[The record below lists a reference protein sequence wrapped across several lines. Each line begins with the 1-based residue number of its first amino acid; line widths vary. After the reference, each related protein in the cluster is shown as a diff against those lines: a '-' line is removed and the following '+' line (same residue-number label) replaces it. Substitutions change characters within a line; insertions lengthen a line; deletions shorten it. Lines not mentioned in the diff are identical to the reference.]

1 LIVVKVIIWRVISI
15 ILTLL
20 VTFLM
25 TGDVK
30 TATSMTILLHTLLI
44 MVHFCYE
51 MVWMKYED
59 KKSKRR

>member
-1 LIVVKVIIWRVISI
+1 MIKVFVWRMISI

-30 TATSMTILLHTLLI
+30 TATNMTILLHTVLI
-44 MVHFCYE
+44 MAHFCYE
-51 MVWMKYED
+51 MVWLKYED
-59 KKSKRR
+59 KRSERR